1 MKEAV
6 KKGGSM
12 KEAVKKLLPFAS
24 LICLFVFLCIASP
37 YFLTVGNLSSV
48 IRQTTVITIM
58 AIGMTVVIA
67 TAGIDL
73 SVGSIVG
80 MTGVIGAMLIGANF
94 STVAALAGA
103 ILVGLACG
111 ALNGG
116 IITLLQIPPFIA
128 TLGTLGMY
136 RGLTLLITGGIPV
149 ADLKKDFGVLANGDV
164 FGIVPIPLVF
174 VIAVGLLVHW
184 ILNYT
189 KLGRYAYA
197 IGSNREAARCC
208 GIRIGFYTIVI
219 YALGGA
225 LSGLAGMIDAAR
237 LVTGQPTAG
246 DGYELRVIAA
256 VVIGGGSL
264 SGGQGTVLGTI
275 VGSLIMGL
283 LSNGCNLLGISPFM
297 QQVIIGAVIVLAVS
311 FDEFQKRRAS

>member
-1 MKEAV
+1 MREA
-6 KKGGSM
+6 
-12 KEAVKKLLPFAS
+12 AKKLLPFAS
-24 LICLFVFLCIASP
+24 LIGLFIFLCLASP
-37 YFLTVGNLSSV
+37 YFLTMGNLSSV

-80 MTGVIGAMLIGANF
+80 MTGVIGAMLISAHY
-94 STVAALAGA
+94 STASALLGA
-103 ILVGLACG
+103 IVVGTACG
-111 ALNGG
+111 ALNGAA
-116 IITLLQIPPFIA
+116 ITLLQIPPFIA
-128 TLGTLGMY
+128 TLGTLGVY
-136 RGLTLLITGGIPV
+136 RGFTLLITGGIPI
-149 ADLKKDFGVLANGDV
+149 ANLTHDFGVLAMGNILHV
-164 FGIVPIPLVF
+164 IPLPLVF
-174 VIAVGLLVHW
+174 LVVAGLLVHW
-184 ILNYT
+184 ILNHT

-208 GIRIGFYTIVI
+208 GIRIGLYTIII

-225 LSGLAGMIDAAR
+225 LAGMAGMIDAAR

-246 DGYELRVIAA
+246 EGYELRVIAA

-297 QQVIIGAVIVLAVS
+297 QQVIIGTVIVMAVS
-311 FDEFQKRRAS
+311 FDEFQKRRAI